1 MMHPTAKLLAA
12 ALPLALTLESCTGG
26 AMPTVP
32 ASNHNRTVVAPS
44 GTTKNLKPWSNPTKQ
59 EGEAT
64 LGPLSGIS
72 ERR

>member
-1 MMHPTAKLLAA
+1 MMLPTDKLLAA
-12 ALPLALTLESCTGG
+12 ALPLALTLVSCTG
-26 AMPTVP
+26 AMPAVP

-59 EGEAT
+59 EGDAT